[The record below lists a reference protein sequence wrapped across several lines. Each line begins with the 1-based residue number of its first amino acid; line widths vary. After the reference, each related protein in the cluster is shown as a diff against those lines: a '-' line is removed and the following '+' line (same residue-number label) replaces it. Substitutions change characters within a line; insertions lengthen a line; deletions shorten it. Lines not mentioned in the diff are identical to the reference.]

1 MRKQAWENVT
11 MKSLSRSDRWEAHKK
26 EGRKNPYIIV
36 IKRIIYQS
44 NNKDKR
50 CLLGVCTSNVEVVS
64 KP

>member
-44 NNKDKR
+44 NNKHI
-50 CLLGVCTSNVEVVS
+50 LGVCTSNVEVVS